1 MDSLAEKRE
10 RVKKLRP
17 IDDVFFEVLADD
29 LEVCQ
34 EILRTILK
42 DDRLIV
48 EDVIVQSSHRNVWGR
63 SVRLDA
69 LCILGDGSR
78 CDIEVQ
84 RANSDNHLKRAR
96 TMRRALSQRTQNPAS
111 VLKKSPE

>member
-10 RVKKLRP
+10 RIKKLRP

-34 EILRTILK
+34 EILRTILE
-42 DDRLIV
+42 DD
-48 EDVIVQSSHRNVWGR
+48 
-63 SVRLDA
+63 
-69 LCILGDGSR
+69 SR
-78 CDIEVQ
+78 CNIEVQ

-96 TMRRALSQRTQNPAS
+96 YNAGVLSQRTQTQEN
-111 VLKKSPE
+111 VLKKFPE